1 MIGTV
6 LVAVYGTLKKGFG
19 NHGLMAQAQFLGCDT
34 LTQICLYDIG
44 PYPGARLEASAGIEV
59 EVYAI
64 SQAHLAELDV
74 LEEYDFA
81 APARSLYIRALLP
94 TRYGLAWVYLYQ
106 GQVSGKPCL
115 RSGTWQPQS

>member
-19 NHGLMAQAQFLGCDT
+19 NHGLMAQAQFLGCDK

-64 SQAHLAELDV
+64 SQSHLAELDL
-74 LEEYDFA
+74 LEEYDPA
-81 APARSLYIRALLP
+81 APASSCCRPALDWRGCISIRG
-94 TRYGLAWVYLYQ
+94 RYRESPAYAVAHG
-106 GQVSGKPCL
+106 S
-115 RSGTWQPQS
+115 R